1 MCEHNRF
8 FSQYSSKISNM
19 ILINDGNFSFEQ
31 RPEDSFFSPL
41 LMISNVND
49 DMAKTLQM
57 KRNVLFE
64 F

>member
-1 MCEHNRF
+1 
-8 FSQYSSKISNM
+8 M